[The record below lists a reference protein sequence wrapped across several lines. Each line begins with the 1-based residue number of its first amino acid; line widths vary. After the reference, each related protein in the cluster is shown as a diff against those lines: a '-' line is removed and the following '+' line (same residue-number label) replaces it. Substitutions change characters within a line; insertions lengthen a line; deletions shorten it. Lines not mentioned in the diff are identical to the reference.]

1 MYKKFFGL
9 KESPFNVN
17 PDPRYLYLTPS
28 TQEALACLTYG
39 IETRKGFI
47 LLTGEVGT
55 GKTTLINKLLE
66 WLHKERV
73 FTAFVFNPRLSV
85 SQFFDFIMAD
95 FGIPCESHQKGQ
107 MLVKLNQWLLDRYQA
122 GERAV
127 LVVDEAQN
135 LSPQMLEEI
144 RLLTNLET
152 STEKL
157 LQIVLAGQPEL
168 ETKLNQPQLRQL
180 RQRITLRAK
189 TRQLTIEETH
199 GYIQER
205 LRIGGATNP
214 DIFSPEAVAA
224 VHRYARGIPRVTNL
238 LCEHALVSS
247 FVDQKNPVP
256 AEIVEEVARD
266 FDLHIIDPLAQ
277 TSSPEPTATPAAPV
291 PAANHSTNG
300 NGDQPPLI
308 ESLLQALNTLVDR
321 LNQAEANAAA
331 AAEART
337 QTEIESDTEHKT

>member
-9 KESPFNVN
+9 KENPFNVN
-17 PDPRYLYLTPS
+17 PDPRYLYLTPN

-85 SQFFDFIMAD
+85 SQFFDFMMAD

-107 MLVKLNQWLLDRYQA
+107 MLLKLNQWLLDRYQA

-168 ETKLNQPQLRQL
+168 EQKLNQPQLRQL

-189 TRQLTIEETH
+189 TRQLTLDETQ

-205 LRIGGATNP
+205 MRIAGAENP

-224 VHRYARGIPRVTNL
+224 VHRFARGIPRVTNL

-247 FVDQKNPVP
+247 FAVQKNPVP
-256 AEIVEEVARD
+256 GEIVEEVARD

-277 TSSPEPTATPAAPV
+277 APAPPPTRAAFTPEGA
-291 PAANHSTNG
+291 
-300 NGDQPPLI
+300 NGDNPPLI

-321 LNQAEANAAA
+321 LNQDEV
-331 AAEART
+331 RV
-337 QTEIESDTEHKT
+337 ESQVQSDPESKG

>member
-9 KESPFNVN
+9 KENPFNVN
-17 PDPRYLYLTPS
+17 PDPRYLFLTHS

-55 GKTTLINKLLE
+55 GKTTLVNKLLE

-73 FTAFVFNPRLSV
+73 STAFVFNPRLSV
-85 SQFFDFIMAD
+85 SQFFDFMMAD
-95 FGIPCESHQKGQ
+95 FGIPCESRQKGQ
-107 MLVKLNQWLLDRYQA
+107 MLMKLNQWLLERYQA

-127 LVVDEAQN
+127 LIVDEAQN

-168 ETKLNQPQLRQL
+168 EHKLNQPELRQL

-189 TRQLTIEETH
+189 TRQLSLDETN

-205 LRIGGATNP
+205 LRIGGAENLALFT
-214 DIFSPEAVAA
+214 PEAVVAI
-224 VHRYARGIPRVTNL
+224 HRYARGIPRVTNL
-238 LCEHALVSS
+238 LCEHSLVSA
-247 FVDQKNPVP
+247 FVDQQNPVP
-256 AEIVEEVARD
+256 SEIVEEVARD
-266 FDLHIIDPLAQ
+266 FELDTIDPTAQPVEPSNDDLH
-277 TSSPEPTATPAAPV
+277 PTPNIPV
-291 PAANHSTNG
+291 K
-300 NGDQPPLI
+300 NGDQPQLI
-308 ESLLQALNTLVDR
+308 QSLMTALNSLVDR
-321 LNQAEANAAA
+321 LNQAEAAI
-331 AAEART
+331 
-337 QTEIESDTEHKT
+337 EIERERKR

>member
-9 KESPFNVN
+9 KENPFNVN
-17 PDPRYLYLTPS
+17 PDPRYLFLTPH

-55 GKTTLINKLLE
+55 GKTTLINKTLE

-85 SQFFDFIMAD
+85 SQFFDFMMAD

-107 MLVKLNQWLLDRYQA
+107 MLLKLNQWLLDRYRA

-168 ETKLNQPQLRQL
+168 EHKLNQPELRQL

-189 TRQLTIEETH
+189 TRQLTLEETQGYIEE
-199 GYIQER
+199 R
-205 LRIGGATNP
+205 MRIAGAENP
-214 DIFSPEAVAA
+214 DIFSPEAVAM

-247 FVDQKNPVP
+247 FADQKNPVP
-256 AEIVEEVARD
+256 PEIVEEVARD
-266 FDLHIIDPLAQ
+266 FDLHVVDPLAQ
-277 TSSPEPTATPAAPV
+277 ATP
-291 PAANHSTNG
+291 PANTRAHPSATG
-300 NGDQPPLI
+300 SNGDQPLLI

-321 LNQAEANAAA
+321 LNQAEA
-331 AAEART
+331 RV
-337 QTEIESDTEHKT
+337 ESDPEHKT